1 MAREG
6 HGRRSG
12 LVDAL
17 EFVVILAVAVCA
29 MLLVRAYVCEP
40 FLIPSASMTDTLR
53 VGDRV
58 LGEKVTYRTSLPRP
72 GDIVTFHDPEGGSTI
87 LIKRVIAT
95 AGQTVDL
102 DADGTLVVDGERLD
116 EPYTDGR
123 PSYPIPRHAA
133 TLQSDVTYPF
143 TVPDGCVWVM
153 GDNRTNSLDSRYFGA
168 IPVTSITSRALF
180 VFWPIED
187 ITTL

>member
-1 MAREG
+1 MTRAGHAR
-6 HGRRSG
+6 RNG
-12 LVDAL
+12 LADTL
-17 EFVVILAVAVCA
+17 EFVALLVAALCA
-29 MLLVRAYVCEP
+29 MLLVRVYVCEP

-58 LGEKVTYRTSLPRP
+58 LGEKVSYRSSGPAA
-72 GDIVTFHDPEGGSTI
+72 GDIVTFHDPEGGSTV

-102 DADGTLVVDGERLD
+102 DADGTVVVDGQRLD

-123 PSYPIPRHAA
+123 PSYAIARHAA
-133 TLQSDVTYPF
+133 TLDSDISYPY
-143 TVPDGCVWVM
+143 TVPEGCLWVM

-168 IPVTSITSRALF
+168 IPVSSVTSRAFF
-180 VFWPIED
+180 VFWPLED
-187 ITTL
+187 VGSL